1 MECYC
6 DARNKPM
13 RCEITKPQTASVISL
28 WFWGLLA
35 YPELYCEWPEHN
47 QHSRKFSGVHGFLSL
62 TVSPTKGVKGDPRR
76 LQRSS
81 IFPPPTP
88 HPPSLVITRVK
99 KSPKI
104 TSSPISPYSYN
115 ISFSPFSLHF
125 RPEFSLLPN
134 FSGHFSLLPIVYLSP
149 LLACRVG
156 YHTSKPIESVVYCL
170 RLV

>member
-1 MECYC
+1 MKLIKPRTPEIFMECYC

-76 LQRSS
+76 SQRSS

-88 HPPSLVITRVK
+88 HPLSSRELKKALKLPPHRYLPTPTTFHFLPSPYIFA
-99 KSPKI
+99 P
-104 TSSPISPYSYN
+104 SSPSSLIFQAISPS
-115 ISFSPFSLHF
+115 
-125 RPEFSLLPN
+125 SLLC
-134 FSGHFSLLPIVYLSP
+134 ISP
-149 LLACRVG
+149 LF
-156 YHTSKPIESVVYCL
+156 
-170 RLV
+170 